1 MDYNNILNNKRKMKE
16 IKDKTMGVINK
27 ATEKMTGITSN
38 AVDTV
43 VDTVKSRGNQ
53 TSKVSVFANV
63 ISVIDTELINATLT
77 DKNAA
82 LNIVEYK
89 VEQDGVMS
97 IEGILEGITASYDEP
112 LKAALNSSDYIEA
125 LFSLVAA
132 HYNHE
137 TGIKYSLDKRVMTV
151 AIIPVAEKSTE
162 KVAEECVMEEVVV
175 EETSNNEEVKCD
187 CEEPCEACSCK
198 EAESVE

>member
-97 IEGILEGITASYDEP
+97 IEGILEGITASYDES

-151 AIIPVAEKSTE
+151 AIIPVAFKYIQ
-162 KVAEECVMEEVVV
+162 C
-175 EETSNNEEVKCD
+175 
-187 CEEPCEACSCK
+187 
-198 EAESVE
+198 